1 VRALLDVNVWV
12 ALFDDAHQFSPQ
24 ANAFIATPGVQVATC
39 PLTENGVV
47 RVLSLSSYGRRGGLP
62 IQHVRQRLQEACHA
76 LDHDFWP
83 DSLSLRDDRRFDF
96 ARVQGHN
103 QITDL
108 YLLALAVA
116 HGGRLVSFDQS
127 IALAS
132 VRDATAQHLLVL

>member
-1 VRALLDVNVWV
+1 M
-12 ALFDDAHQFSPQ
+12 
-24 ANAFIATPGVQVATC
+24 ATPGVRVATC

-47 RVLSLSSYGRRGGLP
+47 RVLSLSSQGRRGGLP
-62 IQHVRQRLQEACHA
+62 IQQVRARLQEACQT
-76 LDHDFWP
+76 LDHEFWP
-83 DSLSLRDDRRFDF
+83 DSLSPRDDRRFDF

-116 HGGRLVSFDQS
+116 QGGRLVSFAQS

-132 VRDATAQHLLVL
+132 VRDATRQHLLVL